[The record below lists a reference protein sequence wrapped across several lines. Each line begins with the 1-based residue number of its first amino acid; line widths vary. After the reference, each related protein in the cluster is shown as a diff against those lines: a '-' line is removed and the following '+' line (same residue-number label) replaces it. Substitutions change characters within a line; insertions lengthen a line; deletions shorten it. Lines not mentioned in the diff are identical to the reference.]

1 MTIDIRRLLPVCGM
15 WLLAVSIQA
24 QTLDTVTA
32 QGRPLVQDFPQ
43 SSLII
48 DTFDYTCEH
57 FEILVASERTAQAR
71 GLMFVR
77 EMPDGV
83 GMLFIH
89 PSERMIS
96 MWMKNTLIPLDMVFM
111 DRTGVVKHIAENTIP
126 GSLGTISSMQPALGI
141 LEINGGLAAR
151 LGIRPGDRVRHPFFG
166 SL

>member
-1 MTIDIRRLLPVCGM
+1 MTINIRRLVSIGCA
-15 WLLAVSIQA
+15 WLLAASVESQD
-24 QTLDTVTA
+24 LDTVTA

-48 DTFDYTCEH
+48 DAADLSCEH
-57 FEILVASERTAQAR
+57 FEIFVASERNAQAR

-77 EMPDGV
+77 GMPDYV

-89 PSERMIS
+89 PNERMIS

-111 DRTGVVKHIAENTIP
+111 DSTGVVTHIAENTVP
-126 GSLGTISSMQPALGI
+126 GSLESISSMQPALGV
-141 LEINGGLAAR
+141 LEINAGLAAR
-151 LGIRPGDRVRHPFFG
+151 LGIRVGDLVRHPYFG